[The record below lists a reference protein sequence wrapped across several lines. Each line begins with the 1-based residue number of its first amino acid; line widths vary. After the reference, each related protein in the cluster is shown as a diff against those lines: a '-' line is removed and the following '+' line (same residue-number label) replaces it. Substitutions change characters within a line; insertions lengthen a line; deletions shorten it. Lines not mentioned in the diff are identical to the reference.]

1 MSALV
6 PLGSGVWYLPGA
18 VNSVVVENG
27 KGRALLIDTGLDD
40 SHARKLL
47 RAVEAAGLG
56 PSAILNTHSH
66 ADHHG
71 GNAFILKKF
80 PELAVFAPPIEAA
93 VINHPFLEPLSL
105 FGASPPPELRTKF
118 LLAPASPAQLIP
130 PGQQRLG
137 GVDLDLIPVPGHA
150 TDMYAVQLGDMI
162 YVADALFGPEALE
175 KHPLTFCV
183 DSAAQKVSAASLV
196 ELGGVGVVLPGHGH
210 PSVDLPGLVGANLA
224 AYERTT
230 AAVLATVQEQAGSVD
245 DLLARVSVRL
255 GVHTGSPAAVVLN
268 RAVVSAHLTE
278 LQAQKQVHCA
288 AEHHRL
294 VFRIYS

>member
-27 KGRALLIDTGLDD
+27 AGGALLIDTGLDD

-47 RAVEAAGLG
+47 RAVGAAGLS

-71 GNAFILKKF
+71 GNAFILKRF
-80 PELAVFAPPIEAA
+80 PELMVFAPPLEAV
-93 VINHPFLEPLSL
+93 VINHPLLEPLIL
-105 FGASPPPELRTKF
+105 FGASPPPQLRTKF
-118 LLAPASPAQLIP
+118 LLAPASPAQAVES
-130 PGQQRLG
+130 GRQELG
-137 GVDLDLIPVPGHA
+137 GVALNLLPVPGHA
-150 TDMYAVQLGDMI
+150 ADMYAVQLNEVL
-162 YVADALFGPEALE
+162 YAADALFGLEALDR
-175 KHPLTFCV
+175 HPLTFCA
-183 DSAAQKVSAASLV
+183 DSAAQKASAASLV
-196 ELGGVGVVLPGHGH
+196 ESGAVQVVLPGHGA
-210 PSVDLPGLVGANLA
+210 PTTNLPELVGANLA

-230 AAVLATVQEQAGSVD
+230 AAVLSTVQHEGGSVD

-255 GVHTGSPAAVVLN
+255 GSHTSSAAAVVLN

-278 LQAQKQVHCA
+278 LLAGGYVKADVEA
-288 AEHHRL
+288 HRL
-294 VFRIYS
+294 VFRAGQ